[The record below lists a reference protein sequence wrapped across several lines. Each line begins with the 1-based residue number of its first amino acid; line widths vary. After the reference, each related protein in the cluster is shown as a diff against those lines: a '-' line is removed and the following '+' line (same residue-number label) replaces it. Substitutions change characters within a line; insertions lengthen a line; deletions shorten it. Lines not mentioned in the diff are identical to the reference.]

1 MDAMTLTPEQ
11 FRIVELGKDSDA
23 REMIF
28 RDVPG
33 PEPITFSVSTSE
45 EPRNVQYSAYG
56 QTVSSPLYV
65 KAMTFCYPNDDM
77 GEATVGS
84 VEIKVCCSENDSWR
98 LPACSFPDK
107 WIAEISSAKNELHIH
122 APAKRMQDSFKA
134 TFSFTSAATNSDLE
148 LKIDVKTRPRDSI
161 GDLDI
166 GP

>member
-1 MDAMTLTPEQ
+1 MTLTPEQ

-77 GEATVGS
+77 GEATVTNIM
-84 VEIKVCCSENDSWR
+84 IKACCAQGDAWR
-98 LPACSFPDK
+98 LPECVLPANWVAD
-107 WIAEISSAKNELHIH
+107 ISSAQNELRIQV
-122 APAKRMQDSFKA
+122 PAKRMQDSFKA
-134 TFSFTSAATNSDLE
+134 TLSFTSAAANSDLDLE
-148 LKIDVKTRPRDSI
+148 IDVKTRPRDSI